1 MIPHDYHLHS
11 HFSCDCQA
19 TMAEQCAGAIARG
32 LPEIGFTD
40 HYDLHPLD
48 ECAGYFR
55 LAEWAAEID
64 RVRADFAARLIVRAG
79 IELGEPHLY
88 RAEAQAI
95 LQQYPFDYALG
106 SLHWIGDELVF
117 DPKYFERPAD
127 AAFGLF
133 FEELERMTRAGG
145 FDVLSHFDVVVRA
158 GLPIYGE
165 YDPRRYA
172 DVIRAALKNC
182 VDHGMETPEER
193 VAAGKPVEG
202 VISFNA
208 FQKGGMILVQI
219 KDDGRGMDLEK
230 IARKAGELNLLKPG
244 EMVTEA
250 NFLDIICKPG
260 FSTASEVTA
269 LSGRGVGMD
278 VVRTEVEKLGGTLS
292 AQTEK
297 GKGTTFTLSLPLT
310 FALMDALHVKAHGR
324 SYLIPLWGVV
334 GTEGYRPE
342 SVRFFGAEER
352 VYRFRDEYV
361 PVVSVTM
368 PGRQLPA
375 PSAPAYWSLAPAT
388 NSAPGASPHSAAC
401 AGRTGA
407 MGVPAGWMRES

>member
-1 MIPHDYHLHS
+1 
-11 HFSCDCQA
+11 
-19 TMAEQCAGAIARG
+19 MAEQCAGAIARG

-64 RVRADFAARLIVRAG
+64 RVRADFADRLMVRAG

-88 RAEAQAI
+88 RAEAQAL

-133 FEELERMTRAGG
+133 FEELERLTRAGG

-182 VDHGMETPEER
+182 VDHGIALDINSQGLRTACGVLTPGVEILKWYVEMGGER
-193 VAAGKPVEG
+193 VTLGSDAHRPDHLGADLEVALEAARAAGLKYVTQFERRT
-202 VISFNA
+202 A
-208 FQKGGMILVQI
+208 RLVRI
-219 KDDGRGMDLEK
+219 
-230 IARKAGELNLLKPG
+230 
-244 EMVTEA
+244 
-250 NFLDIICKPG
+250 
-260 FSTASEVTA
+260 
-269 LSGRGVGMD
+269 
-278 VVRTEVEKLGGTLS
+278 
-292 AQTEK
+292 
-297 GKGTTFTLSLPLT
+297 
-310 FALMDALHVKAHGR
+310 
-324 SYLIPLWGVV
+324 
-334 GTEGYRPE
+334 
-342 SVRFFGAEER
+342 
-352 VYRFRDEYV
+352 
-361 PVVSVTM
+361 
-368 PGRQLPA
+368 
-375 PSAPAYWSLAPAT
+375 
-388 NSAPGASPHSAAC
+388 
-401 AGRTGA
+401 
-407 MGVPAGWMRES
+407 